1 MLAHKLIMR
10 ASGPAS
16 YSVSQILNV
25 AWSVFIKVLGEGKLR
40 LGMSRRMCVC
50 SCKSVCVCVCVC
62 VQHCTKASQKSC
74 VCVCACVCVGIMTF
88 TQGLA
93 LWRYNSHGL
102 DARVRGRGRGRG
114 RGLVRA
120 VLFCGGHG
128 VGMVTSVH
136 LTSVTLK
143 HIIRTYAE
151 SGSQWPQVLC
161 LHADIPCELGSVT
174 DGDAA
179 VCAFRRARLWACVC
193 MCMCV
198 HMHVHVHVCMCGAV
212 ACMNSCA

>member
-25 AWSVFIKVLGEGKLR
+25 AWSVFSKVLGEGKLR
-40 LGMSRRMCVC
+40 LGMSRRMCAC

-88 TQGLA
+88 TQGLPR
-93 LWRYNSHGL
+93 WRSNSHGL
-102 DARVRGRGRGRG
+102 DARVRGRGRGHG

-120 VLFCGGHG
+120 VLCCVGHG

-136 LTSVTLK
+136 LTSVALK
-143 HIIRTYAE
+143 HIIRTHAE